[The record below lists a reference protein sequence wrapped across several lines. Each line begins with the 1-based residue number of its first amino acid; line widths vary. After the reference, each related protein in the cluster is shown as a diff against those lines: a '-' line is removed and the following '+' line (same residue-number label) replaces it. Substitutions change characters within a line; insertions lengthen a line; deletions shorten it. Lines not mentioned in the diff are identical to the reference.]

1 MSLLSANLFLRR
13 PEKSTSP
20 PQVIPCN
27 CGPLPVEQIDAW
39 TDEVVNSRGW
49 RDEAWLTSGAN
60 AKARRHVTFCLAV
73 SNSSKFAANG
83 SLGWGQNAPG
93 GGGAGTYGSLAVAFI
108 IPARLHLFSTRP

>member
-1 MSLLSANLFLRR
+1 MRMSLLSANLFLRR

-39 TDEVVNSRGW
+39 TDEVVNSQGW

-60 AKARRHVTFCLAV
+60 AKARRYVTFCLAV

-83 SLGWGQNAPG
+83 SLG
-93 GGGAGTYGSLAVAFI
+93 
-108 IPARLHLFSTRP
+108 